1 MGDKRTIGEIS
12 GNKKVILFKC
22 FDAYYLYLNIL
33 LFISIW
39 IQKFLRTPN
48 TKK

>member
-12 GNKKVILFKC
+12 GNKKVILFKY
-22 FDAYYLYLNIL
+22 FDAYYLFLNIL
-33 LFISIW
+33 LLNSIW
-39 IQKFLRTPN
+39 KQKFLKTPN